1 MYNILGISLCVIE
14 SIFIIV
20 FGYIGYN
27 CAKTNINEGGIVVYT
42 PNIFK
47 GKNGKIY
54 STKPSVHI
62 EEKTTFECIWHGYKE
77 ALSYVGPVNLFLVV
91 IFVSSWLVCK
101 FLWYLIN
108 KIYSI

>member
-1 MYNILGISLCVIE
+1 MHNIFLISLCVIE

-20 FGYIGYN
+20 FGYKGYN
-27 CAKTNINEGGIVVYT
+27 CAKTNINDGGIVVFT

-47 GKNGKIY
+47 GKNGEFKR
-54 STKPSVHI
+54 TKPSFHI
-62 EEKTTFECIWHGYKE
+62 EKKTKFECIWYGYKE
-77 ALSYVGPVNLFLVV
+77 ALSYVGPVNLFLVI

-108 KIYSI
+108 KIY